1 MPQLNPALFQLQQFP
16 IYARQAPHLRFW
28 LGEVQAGKVPLPTP
42 ASLACTLEPMTTAV
56 LLVHGFGG
64 DTDTWDAV
72 APTLVDAG
80 LAVKRLSLSGH
91 GDEAAALASTEWTAW
106 VDDMRTAIAQLR
118 DRADRVVLVGYSLG
132 ATVGLFALAEHLV
145 DAAVLISPSVDVSP
159 VQRAAVGVLSTL
171 RVPTIPRRLVGT
183 RDDDQEAGDP
193 LPVAALAQNLAF
205 KAAARDLQLTAPAP
219 TLLIS
224 GGADEVVGAEAA
236 GRVLAKFPPGTRLVT
251 LAGGEHDLPG
261 GPLSGQVSQL
271 VTEFL
276 GATAGGQT

>member
-1 MPQLNPALFQLQQFP
+1 M
-16 IYARQAPHLRFW
+16 
-28 LGEVQAGKVPLPTP
+28 GERLVGKAPLPAP
-42 ASLACTLEPMTTAV
+42 AGRACTLEPMTIAV

-64 DTDTWDAV
+64 DIDTWDAI
-72 APTLVDAG
+72 APELGEVGLVVD
-80 LAVKRLSLSGH
+80 RLSLSGH
-91 GDEAAALASTEWTAW
+91 GDDAAALAATPWSAW
-106 VDDMRTAIAQLR
+106 VDDMRTAVAQLR

-132 ATVGLFALAEHLV
+132 ATTGLFALAEHLV

-171 RVPTIPRRLVGT
+171 RVREIPRRLVGT
-183 RDDDQEAGDP
+183 RGDGDGEEGDP

-205 KAAARDLQLTAPAP
+205 KAAAGDLEITAPAP

-224 GGADEVVGAEAA
+224 GRDDEVVGAEAA

-261 GPLSGQVSQL
+261 GRLSGQVLQL
-271 VTEFL
+271 VVDFV
-276 GATAGGQT
+276 GGQH

>member
-1 MPQLNPALFQLQQFP
+1 MPAS
-16 IYARQAPHLRFW
+16 
-28 LGEVQAGKVPLPTP
+28 GEAPLPAPTRP
-42 ASLACTLEPMTTAV
+42 ACTLESMKIAV

-72 APTLVDAG
+72 APDLASAG
-80 LAVKRLSLSGH
+80 LLVERLSLSGH
-91 GDEAAALASTEWTAW
+91 GGDAQALATTPWTAW
-106 VDDMRTAIAQLR
+106 VDDMRTAVAQLR

-132 ATVGLFALAEHLV
+132 ATTGLFALAEHLV
-145 DAAVLISPSVDVSP
+145 DSAVLISPSVEVSP

-171 RVPTIPRRLVGT
+171 RVREIPRRLVGT
-183 RDDDQEAGDP
+183 RGDEDQAEEEP

-224 GGADEVVGAEAA
+224 GGADEVVGPEAA
-236 GRVLAKFPPGTRLVT
+236 GRVLAKFPTGTRLVT

-261 GPLSGQVSQL
+261 SPLSNQVAQL
-271 VTEFL
+271 VVDFV
-276 GATAGGQT
+276 GNPA